1 MLVISFPKPSGML
14 RPAFKELDTLAYGT
28 DAEKSAL
35 GDPQALPRPWDP
47 SSVVN
52 PRLRQHLWEWLD
64 RVVVWINHEY
74 GWRPED
80 LIPECWPQHPA
91 LVREIAVLADLR
103 RRAGAAATSDGMEE
117 WHRYALPAF
126 LDRMSRRANSSS
138 CGEKHQDWPA
148 RGQYTRHIS
157 DGSRTARAQH
167 FTTDVEEITQR
178 QAQAQQRLERE
189 QTAAAPLPEP
199 PDDHA
204 APAEVGL
211 RLVDDGR
218 AVVDTR
224 TGELL
229 T

>member
-1 MLVISFPKPSGML
+1 MLVISFPKPTGML
-14 RPAFKELDTLAYGT
+14 RQAFKELDTLAYGT
-28 DAEKSAL
+28 DAEKKAL
-35 GDPQALPRPWDP
+35 GDPQTLARPWDP

-52 PRLRQHLWEWLD
+52 PRLRQQLWEWLD

-126 LDRMSRRANSSS
+126 LDRMGRRAVASN

-148 RGQYTRHIS
+148 RGPYTRHIG
-157 DGSRTARAQH
+157 DGSRQARAQH
-167 FTTDVEEITQR
+167 FTADVEAITQR
-178 QAQAQQRLERE
+178 HAHAQQRQERE
-189 QTAAAPLPEP
+189 EAAACPAPEP
-199 PDDHA
+199 Q
-204 APAEVGL
+204 AEVGL
-211 RLVDDGR
+211 RLVDDERGL
-218 AVVDTR
+218 VDTR